1 MDTWRAF
8 GRKKNVRC
16 VLQATNKKEHPAL
29 DSLSFQ
35 HENILKSRKYKR

>member
-1 MDTWRAF
+1 MDTWRAHA
-8 GRKKNVRC
+8 RKNVRC

-35 HENILKSRKYKR
+35 HKNMVKPRKYKR